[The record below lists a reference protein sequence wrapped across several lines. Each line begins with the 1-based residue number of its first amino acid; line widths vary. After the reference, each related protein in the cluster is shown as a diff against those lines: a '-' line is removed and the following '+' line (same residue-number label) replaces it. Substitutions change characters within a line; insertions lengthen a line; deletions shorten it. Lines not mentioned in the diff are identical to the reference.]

1 MLTICNANCYCSYT
15 EILSFFPFW
24 LIFRFFRQFFE
35 VLRQFLENLECS
47 FINYLTQLWKK
58 CLPFAMQTANAD
70 AESNCSSSGIIR
82 LLCKLC
88 WSREFFWAREFLSEC
103 KLLCCWLWWW
113 WLRPL
118 GGATIELD
126 ADPVEVV
133 SEMEEPEL
141 KGGKDR
147 SDGDGED
154 GATADCKHKM
164 REFD

>member
-1 MLTICNANCYCSYT
+1 ML
-15 EILSFFPFW
+15 
-24 LIFRFFRQFFE
+24 
-35 VLRQFLENLECS
+35 
-47 FINYLTQLWKK
+47 
-58 CLPFAMQTANAD
+58 TANAD
-70 AESNCSSSGIIR
+70 AESNCSSSGITR
-82 LLCKLC
+82 LLLWKLC
-88 WSREFFWAREFLSEC
+88 CNREFFWASEEFLRE
-103 KLLCCWLWWW
+103 LLWCCWEF
-113 WLRPL
+113 RPL

-154 GATADCKHKM
+154 GATADCKSKM

>member
-1 MLTICNANCYCSYT
+1 METANDDAESNCSSSG
-15 EILSFFPFW
+15 IIIIFLPFW
-24 LIFRFFRQFFE
+24 LNFGFFRW
-35 VLRQFLENLECS
+35 FLAE
-47 FINYLTQLWKK
+47 LWKKK

>member
-1 MLTICNANCYCSYT
+1 
-15 EILSFFPFW
+15 
-24 LIFRFFRQFFE
+24 
-35 VLRQFLENLECS
+35 
-47 FINYLTQLWKK
+47 
-58 CLPFAMQTANAD
+58 MQTANAD

-154 GATADCKHKM
+154 GATADCKHNERIWLISFHIKNQISKYGDM
-164 REFD
+164 KLKAQFFCKLCTWRICRRLISGMMNLQHL

>member
-1 MLTICNANCYCSYT
+1 MQTATVHILT
-15 EILSFFPFW
+15 EILLFFPFW
-24 LIFRFFRQFFE
+24 LIFIFSSNFR
-35 VLRQFLENLECS
+35 S
-47 FINYLTQLWKK
+47 FKAIFRKFRMLFYISFNPIVKKK

-88 WSREFFWAREFLSEC
+88 WRREFFWAREFLSEC